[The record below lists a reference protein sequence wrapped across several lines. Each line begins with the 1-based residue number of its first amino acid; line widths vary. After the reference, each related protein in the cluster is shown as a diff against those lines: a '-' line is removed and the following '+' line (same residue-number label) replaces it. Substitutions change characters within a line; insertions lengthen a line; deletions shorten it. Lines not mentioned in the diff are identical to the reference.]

1 MLTDDCVFFL
11 SFSFLAFAK
20 INSPINP
27 RLQVCHSQVRPDFK
41 EHQELVHAPHQLQRE
56 QKEQRL
62 RQVTLIR
69 EKKEIAQWAPRGRP
83 VKARSDAA
91 IHCSAGHLKCLS
103 SPFSCDDPEVEDYG
117 NKWSMSAVLRYLK
130 QEGKDTTCES
140 APAFRAAS
148 HHAL

>member
-1 MLTDDCVFFL
+1 MLTDECFFFPFHFWPCENKL
-11 SFSFLAFAK
+11 SVK
-20 INSPINP
+20 P

-62 RQVTLIR
+62 RQVTLISAKQR
-69 EKKEIAQWAPRGRP
+69 KNAQWAPRGRP
-83 VKARSDAA
+83 VKARPDAP

-103 SPFSCDDPEVEDYG
+103 SLFSCDDPEVEDYG

-140 APAFRAAS
+140 RPA
-148 HHAL
+148 L